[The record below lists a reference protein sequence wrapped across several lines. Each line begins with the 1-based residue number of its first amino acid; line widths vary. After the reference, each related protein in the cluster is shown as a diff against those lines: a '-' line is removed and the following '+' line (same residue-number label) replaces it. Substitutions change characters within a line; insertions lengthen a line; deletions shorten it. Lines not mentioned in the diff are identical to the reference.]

1 MNEKESESTT
11 SSTSESDARLATQAG
26 ARKEQRGRPF
36 PPGQSGNPNGRPN
49 GSRNRV
55 TLAIEQLIHDKGE
68 EVGRKALEK
77 ALEGD
82 STLLRALLA
91 TLVPPRRERTVEF
104 ALPDIRTAQD
114 AAHASSAVLAACA
127 GGDLSPSEAN
137 EVMALIAT
145 HVRTVEIAELE
156 ARVDAMEK
164 RLPR

>member
-1 MNEKESESTT
+1 MSEQDVEAISPTT
-11 SSTSESDARLATQAG
+11 ESDAGATALVIGQ
-26 ARKEQRGRPF
+26 KEQRGRPF
-36 PPGQSGNPNGRPN
+36 PAGQSGNPNGRPK

-55 TLAIEQLIHDKGE
+55 TLAVEQLIHDRGE
-68 EVGRKALEK
+68 QVGKKALEK
-77 ALEGD
+77 ALDGD

-104 ALPDIRTAQD
+104 ELPDIRTTQD
-114 AAHASSAVLAACA
+114 AAAASCAVLAALA

-156 ARVDAMEK
+156 ARVNAMEK